1 MRDIDQTIIK
11 FDYEKNFKNDD
22 FYLSKSNKHVFDFL
36 NVWPKWERNF
46 LNITGEKLSGKT
58 HLINIFLHKNKGIKF
73 EGKSLENEDFYL
85 SKSNKHVFDFLNL
98 WPKWER
104 NFVNVTGEKLCGK
117 THLMNIFLHKNKG
130 IKFEAKSLKNDHLKN
145 IKIYENIIIENL
157 SSDVNERLLY
167 SLLNLIEQDNKFIIV
182 TSKEPIIKIGF
193 DLKDLRSR
201 AKNFILLNI
210 EKPDDEL
217 IFAIILKN
225 LSDRQISL
233 DDKFIEFIIKR
244 IERSYSKI
252 YDFIYK
258 IDQLSL
264 KKKKS
269 IDFKIIKEV
278 LGE

>member
-1 MRDIDQTIIK
+1 MRDLDQTIIK
-11 FDYEKNFKNDD
+11 FDYDKNLK
-22 FYLSKSNKHVFDFL
+22 
-36 NVWPKWERNF
+36 
-46 LNITGEKLSGKT
+46 
-58 HLINIFLHKNKGIKF
+58 
-73 EGKSLENEDFYL
+73 NEDFYL
-85 SKSNKHVFDFLNL
+85 SKSNKHVFNFLNT
-98 WPKWER
+98 WPKWEK
-104 NFVNVTGEKLCGK
+104 NFVNVIGERLSGK
-117 THLMNIFLHKNKG
+117 THLMNIFLQKNKG
-130 IKFEAKSLKNDHLKN
+130 IIFDSKSLRNDDLKK

-157 SSDVNERLLY
+157 SSDVDEKLLY

-182 TSKEPIIKIGF
+182 TSVKPIVNIAF
-193 DLKDLRSR
+193 DLKDLKSR
-201 AKNFILLNI
+201 TKNFILLNI

-225 LSDRQISL
+225 LSDRQITL

>member
-1 MRDIDQTIIK
+1 MRDLDQTIIK
-11 FDYEKNFKNDD
+11 FDYDKNFKNDD

-36 NVWPKWERNF
+36 NIWPKWERNF
-46 LNITGEKLSGKT
+46 VNITGEKFSGKT
-58 HLINIFLHKNKGIKF
+58 HLINIFLNKNKGIKF
-73 EGKSLENEDFYL
+73 EGKSLEND
-85 SKSNKHVFDFLNL
+85 D
-98 WPKWER
+98 
-104 NFVNVTGEKLCGK
+104 
-117 THLMNIFLHKNKG
+117 
-130 IKFEAKSLKNDHLKN
+130 LKR
-145 IKIYENIIIENL
+145 IKIYENIVIENL
-157 SSDVNERLLY
+157 SSDVNEKLLY
-167 SLLNLIEQDNKFIIV
+167 SLFNLIEQDNKFIIV
-182 TSKEPIIKIGF
+182 TSVKPIVNITF
-193 DLKDLRSR
+193 ELKDLKSR

-210 EKPDDEL
+210 EKPDDDL

-233 DDKFIEFIIKR
+233 DDKFIEFIVKR

>member
-1 MRDIDQTIIK
+1 MRDLDQTIIK
-11 FDYEKNFKNDD
+11 FDYDKNFKNDD
-22 FYLSKSNKHVFDFL
+22 FYLSKSNKHIFDFL
-36 NVWPKWERNF
+36 NIWPKWERNF
-46 LNITGEKLSGKT
+46 VNVIGEKFSGKT
-58 HLINIFLHKNKGIKF
+58 HLMNIFLNKNKGIKF
-73 EGKSLENEDFYL
+73 EGKSLEN
-85 SKSNKHVFDFLNL
+85 NNL
-98 WPKWER
+98 K
-104 NFVNVTGEKLCGK
+104 K
-117 THLMNIFLHKNKG
+117 
-130 IKFEAKSLKNDHLKN
+130 

-157 SSDVNERLLY
+157 SSDVDEKLLY
-167 SLLNLIEQDNKFIIV
+167 SLFDLIEQDNKFIIV
-182 TSKEPIIKIGF
+182 TSVKPIVNITF
-193 DLKDLRSR
+193 ELKDLKSR

-210 EKPDDEL
+210 EKPDDDL

-233 DDKFIEFIIKR
+233 DDKFIEFIVKR

>member
-1 MRDIDQTIIK
+1 MRDLDQTIIK
-11 FDYEKNFKNDD
+11 FDYDKNFRNDD

-36 NVWPKWERNF
+36 NIWPKWERNF
-46 LNITGEKLSGKT
+46 VNITGEKLSGKT
-58 HLINIFLHKNKGIKF
+58 HLMNIFLQKNKGIKF
-73 EGKSLENEDFYL
+73 DGKSFGND
-85 SKSNKHVFDFLNL
+85 D
-98 WPKWER
+98 
-104 NFVNVTGEKLCGK
+104 
-117 THLMNIFLHKNKG
+117 
-130 IKFEAKSLKNDHLKN
+130 LKK

-157 SSDVNERLLY
+157 SSDVDEKLLY
-167 SLLNLIEQDNKFIIV
+167 SLFNLIEQDNKFIIV
-182 TSKEPIIKIGF
+182 TSVKPIVNITF
-193 DLKDLRSR
+193 ELKDLKSR

-210 EKPDDEL
+210 EKPDDDL

-233 DDKFIEFIIKR
+233 DDKFIEFIVKR

>member
-1 MRDIDQTIIK
+1 MRDLDQTIIK
-11 FDYEKNFKNDD
+11 FDYDKNFKNDD
-22 FYLSKSNKHVFDFL
+22 FYLSKSNKHVF
-36 NVWPKWERNF
+36 NF
-46 LNITGEKLSGKT
+46 LNI
-58 HLINIFLHKNKGIKF
+58 
-73 EGKSLENEDFYL
+73 
-85 SKSNKHVFDFLNL
+85 

-104 NFVNVTGEKLCGK
+104 NFVNVTGEKLSGK
-117 THLMNIFLHKNKG
+117 THLMNIFLNKNKG
-130 IKFEAKSLKNDHLKN
+130 IKFEANSLQNDDLKN
-145 IKIYENIIIENL
+145 IKIYENIVIENL
-157 SSDVNERLLY
+157 SLDVNEKLLY

-182 TSKEPIIKIGF
+182 TSTEPIANISF
-193 DLKDLRSR
+193 DLKDLQSR

-269 IDFKIIKEV
+269 IDFKIIKEA

>member
-1 MRDIDQTIIK
+1 MRDLDQTIIK
-11 FDYEKNFKNDD
+11 FDYDKNFKND
-22 FYLSKSNKHVFDFL
+22 
-36 NVWPKWERNF
+36 
-46 LNITGEKLSGKT
+46 
-58 HLINIFLHKNKGIKF
+58 
-73 EGKSLENEDFYL
+73 DFYL

-130 IKFEAKSLKNDHLKN
+130 IKFEGKSLENDNLKR
-145 IKIYENIIIENL
+145 IKIYENIVIENL
-157 SSDVNERLLY
+157 SSDVDEKLLY
-167 SLLNLIEQDNKFIIV
+167 SLFNLIEQDNKFIIV
-182 TSKEPIIKIGF
+182 TSIKPIVNITF
-193 DLKDLRSR
+193 ELKDLKSR

-210 EKPDDEL
+210 EKPDDDL

-233 DDKFIEFIIKR
+233 DDKFIEFIVKR

>member
-1 MRDIDQTIIK
+1 MRDLDQKIIK
-11 FDYEKNFKNDD
+11 FDYDKNFKKDD

-36 NVWPKWERNF
+36 NMWPKWEKNF
-46 LNITGEKLSGKT
+46 VNISGEKLSGKT
-58 HLINIFLHKNKGIKF
+58 HLINIFLQKNKGIKF
-73 EGKSLENEDFYL
+73 DGKSFGD
-85 SKSNKHVFDFLNL
+85 DD
-98 WPKWER
+98 
-104 NFVNVTGEKLCGK
+104 
-117 THLMNIFLHKNKG
+117 
-130 IKFEAKSLKNDHLKN
+130 LKK

-157 SSDVNERLLY
+157 SSDVNEKLLY
-167 SLLNLIEQDNKFIIV
+167 SLFNLVEQDNKFIIV
-182 TSKEPIIKIGF
+182 TSVRPVVNIAFNLE
-193 DLKDLRSR
+193 DLKSR

-210 EKPDDEL
+210 EEPDDKL

-233 DDKFIEFIIKR
+233 DEKFIEYTIKR

>member
-1 MRDIDQTIIK
+1 MRDLDQTIIK
-11 FDYEKNFKNDD
+11 FDYDKNFNNDD
-22 FYLSKSNKHVFDFL
+22 FYLSKSNRHVFDFL
-36 NVWPKWERNF
+36 NTWPKWERNF
-46 LNITGEKLSGKT
+46 VNITGEKLSGKT
-58 HLINIFLHKNKGIKF
+58 HLMNIFLQKNKGIK
-73 EGKSLENEDFYL
+73 
-85 SKSNKHVFDFLNL
+85 V
-98 WPKWER
+98 
-104 NFVNVTGEKLCGK
+104 
-117 THLMNIFLHKNKG
+117 
-130 IKFEAKSLKNDHLKN
+130 EAKSLQNDDLKK
-145 IKIYENIIIENL
+145 IKYYENIIIENL
-157 SSDVNERLLY
+157 SSDVDEKLLY
-167 SLLNLIEQDNKFIIV
+167 SLFNSIEQDNKFIIV
-182 TSKEPIIKIGF
+182 TSLKPIVNISF
-193 DLKDLRSR
+193 DLKDLKSR

-233 DDKFIEFIIKR
+233 DDKFVEFIIKR

>member
-1 MRDIDQTIIK
+1 MRDLDQTIIK
-11 FDYEKNFKNDD
+11 FDYDKNFKNDD
-22 FYLSKSNKHVFDFL
+22 YYLSKSNKHVFDFL
-36 NVWPKWERNF
+36 NTWPKWERNF
-46 LNITGEKLSGKT
+46 VNVTGEKLSGKT
-58 HLINIFLHKNKGIKF
+58 HLMNIFLHKNKGIKF
-73 EGKSLENEDFYL
+73 EGKSLEND
-85 SKSNKHVFDFLNL
+85 D
-98 WPKWER
+98 
-104 NFVNVTGEKLCGK
+104 
-117 THLMNIFLHKNKG
+117 
-130 IKFEAKSLKNDHLKN
+130 LKK
-145 IKIYENIIIENL
+145 IKIYENIVIENL
-157 SSDVNERLLY
+157 SSDVNEKLLY
-167 SLLNLIEQDNKFIIV
+167 SLFNLIEQDNKFIIV
-182 TSKEPIIKIGF
+182 TSVKPIVNTTF
-193 DLKDLRSR
+193 ELKDLKSR

-210 EKPDDEL
+210 EKPDDDL

-233 DDKFIEFIIKR
+233 DDKFIEFIVKR

>member
-1 MRDIDQTIIK
+1 MRDLNQTIIK
-11 FDYEKNFKNDD
+11 FDYDKNFKNEDY
-22 FYLSKSNKHVFDFL
+22 YLSKSNKHVFNFL
-36 NVWPKWERNF
+36 NIWPKWEKNF
-46 LNITGEKLSGKT
+46 VNVIGEKFSGKT
-58 HLINIFLHKNKGIKF
+58 HLMNIFLQKNKGIKF
-73 EGKSLENEDFYL
+73 EGKSL
-85 SKSNKHVFDFLNL
+85 
-98 WPKWER
+98 R
-104 NFVNVTGEKLCGK
+104 NND
-117 THLMNIFLHKNKG
+117 
-130 IKFEAKSLKNDHLKN
+130 LKK

-157 SSDVNERLLY
+157 PSDVDEKLLY
-167 SLLNLIEQDNKFIIV
+167 SLFNLIEQDDKFVLV
-182 TSKEPIIKIGF
+182 TSVKPIVDIAFK
-193 DLKDLRSR
+193 LKDLKSR

-244 IERSYSKI
+244 IDRSYSKI

>member
-1 MRDIDQTIIK
+1 MRDLDQTIIK
-11 FDYEKNFKNDD
+11 FDYDKNFKNDD

-36 NVWPKWERNF
+36 NIWPKWERNF
-46 LNITGEKLSGKT
+46 VNITGEKLSGKT
-58 HLINIFLHKNKGIKF
+58 HLMNIFLHKNKGIKF
-73 EGKSLENEDFYL
+73 EGKSLEND
-85 SKSNKHVFDFLNL
+85 D
-98 WPKWER
+98 
-104 NFVNVTGEKLCGK
+104 
-117 THLMNIFLHKNKG
+117 
-130 IKFEAKSLKNDHLKN
+130 LKK
-145 IKIYENIIIENL
+145 IKIYENIVIENL
-157 SSDVNERLLY
+157 SSDVDEKLLY
-167 SLLNLIEQDNKFIIV
+167 SLFNLIEQDNKFIIV
-182 TSKEPIIKIGF
+182 TSTKPIVNITF
-193 DLKDLRSR
+193 DLKDLKSR

>member
-1 MRDIDQTIIK
+1 MRDLDQTIIK
-11 FDYEKNFKNDD
+11 FDYDKNFKNDD
-22 FYLSKSNKHVFDFL
+22 FYLSKSNKHIFDFL
-36 NVWPKWERNF
+36 N
-46 LNITGEKLSGKT
+46 I
-58 HLINIFLHKNKGIKF
+58 
-73 EGKSLENEDFYL
+73 
-85 SKSNKHVFDFLNL
+85 

-104 NFVNVTGEKLCGK
+104 NFVNVIGEKFSGK
-117 THLMNIFLHKNKG
+117 THLMNIFLNKNKG
-130 IKFEAKSLKNDHLKN
+130 IKLEGKSLENGDLKK
-145 IKIYENIIIENL
+145 IKIYENIVIENL
-157 SSDVNERLLY
+157 SSDVDEKLLY
-167 SLLNLIEQDNKFIIV
+167 SLFNLIEQDNKFTIV
-182 TSKEPIIKIGF
+182 TSVKPIVDITF
-193 DLKDLRSR
+193 DLKDLKSR

-233 DDKFIEFIIKR
+233 DDKFIEFIVKR

>member
-1 MRDIDQTIIK
+1 MRDLDQTVIK
-11 FDYEKNFKNDD
+11 FDHDKNFKNDD

-36 NVWPKWERNF
+36 N
-46 LNITGEKLSGKT
+46 I
-58 HLINIFLHKNKGIKF
+58 
-73 EGKSLENEDFYL
+73 
-85 SKSNKHVFDFLNL
+85 

-104 NFVNVTGEKLCGK
+104 NFVNVTGEKLSGK
-117 THLMNIFLHKNKG
+117 THLMNIFLYKNKG
-130 IKFEAKSLKNDHLKN
+130 IKFEGKSLENDDLKK
-145 IKIYENIIIENL
+145 IKIYENIVIENL
-157 SSDVNERLLY
+157 SSDVDEKLLY
-167 SLLNLIEQDNKFIIV
+167 SLFNLIEQDNKFVIV
-182 TSKEPIIKIGF
+182 TSVKPIVNITF
-193 DLKDLRSR
+193 SLKDLKSR
-201 AKNFILLNI
+201 TKNFILLNI

-233 DDKFIEFIIKR
+233 DHKFIEFIVKR

-252 YDFIYK
+252 YEFIYK

>member
-1 MRDIDQTIIK
+1 MRDLDQTIIK
-11 FDYEKNFKNDD
+11 FDYDKNYKNDD

-36 NVWPKWERNF
+36 N
-46 LNITGEKLSGKT
+46 T
-58 HLINIFLHKNKGIKF
+58 
-73 EGKSLENEDFYL
+73 
-85 SKSNKHVFDFLNL
+85 

-104 NFVNVTGEKLCGK
+104 NFVNVTGEKLSGK
-117 THLMNIFLHKNKG
+117 THLMNIFLNKNKG
-130 IKFEAKSLKNDHLKN
+130 IKFEGKSLKNDDLKN
-145 IKIYENIIIENL
+145 IKIYENIVIENL
-157 SSDVNERLLY
+157 SSDVYERLLY
-167 SLLNLIEQDNKFIIV
+167 SLLDLIEQDNKFIIV
-182 TSKEPIIKIGF
+182 TSTEPIVNIGF
-193 DLKDLRSR
+193 DLKDLQSR

-217 IFAIILKN
+217 LFAIILKN
-225 LSDRQISL
+225 LSDRQIFL

-269 IDFKIIKEV
+269 IDLKIIKEV